1 MKNDEKHKY
10 YLKFN
15 LLCLSLAKVP
25 VPLLTITE
33 NVETYLDYYED
44 MRLQT

>member
-1 MKNDEKHKY
+1 MKNDDKHKSF
-10 YLKFN
+10 LKFN

-33 NVETYLDYYED
+33 NVDTYLDYYED

>member
-1 MKNDEKHKY
+1 MKEDEKQKSF
-10 YLKFN
+10 LKFN

-25 VPLLTITE
+25 VSLMTITE

-44 MRLQT
+44 MRLQS

>member
-1 MKNDEKHKY
+1 MKEDEKYKSF
-10 YLKFN
+10 LKFN

-25 VPLLTITE
+25 VSLMTITE

-44 MRLQT
+44 MRLQS

>member
-1 MKNDEKHKY
+1 MKDDEKHKSF
-10 YLKFN
+10 LKFN

-25 VPLLTITE
+25 VSLMTITE

-44 MRLQT
+44 MRLQS

>member
-1 MKNDEKHKY
+1 MKEDEKHKS

-25 VPLLTITE
+25 VSLLTITE

-44 MRLQT
+44 MRLQS